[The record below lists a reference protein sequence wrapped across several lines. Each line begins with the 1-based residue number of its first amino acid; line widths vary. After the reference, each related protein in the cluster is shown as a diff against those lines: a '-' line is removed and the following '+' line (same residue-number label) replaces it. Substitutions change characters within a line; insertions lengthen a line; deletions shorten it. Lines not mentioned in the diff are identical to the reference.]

1 MFTKLPGSIE
11 LCIHQLPSDFGTKR
25 SFDEGTNVMSATKSK
40 QIFLFVFLI
49 CFRFHE
55 IEIFLKYW

>member
-40 QIFLFVFLI
+40 QILFVFLI
-49 CFRFHE
+49 LFS
-55 IEIFLKYW
+55 IEI

>member
-11 LCIHQLPSDFGTKR
+11 LCIHQLPSEGGTKR

-40 QIFLFVFLI
+40 QILFVFLI
-49 CFRFHE
+49 LFSRLKSL
-55 IEIFLKYW
+55 FLKYW

>member
-11 LCIHQLPSDFGTKR
+11 LCIHQLPSEGGTKR

-40 QIFLFVFLI
+40 QIFICVCNFVFDFMRLN
-49 CFRFHE
+49 
-55 IEIFLKYW
+55 LS

>member
-40 QIFLFVFLI
+40 QILFVFLI
-49 CFRFHE
+49 LFSRLKSL
-55 IEIFLKYW
+55 FLKYW